1 MPEALFFY
9 AYGGDLIMKTKPY
22 ITLEEALAAR
32 QEGKRSIKFLTEA
45 NGCMNGCCS
54 GVTIYSETEF
64 DEHPGF
70 HDNQEGFFVLEGEGY
85 AWLDGEEFPI
95 KAGDSFIALPG
106 VKHTIKTNN
115 ADKPVKVFWF
125 HSGV

>member
-1 MPEALFFY
+1 
-9 AYGGDLIMKTKPY
+9 MKTKPY

-45 NGCMNGCCS
+45 NGCVNGCCS
-54 GVTIYSETEF
+54 GITIYSETEY
-64 DEHPGF
+64 DVHPGF

-85 AWLDGEEFPI
+85 ALLDGEEFPI

-106 VKHTIKTNN
+106 VKHTIKTKN